1 MLTTA
6 ERRTTISL
14 SPPSTPRLLMQPPRT
29 PRSPRTL
36 LDGGWWPRSSD
47 PVAELPGLIL
57 ALNNRHGP
65 ITRVMLR
72 AADWD
77 SHPRRLRVNGPG
89 DNNPGVDSPGVDG
102 PATGHVIRLGWFDTL
117 PAGLLTAICADGQRT
132 DLLTVPPHT
141 DAVAAR
147 TAMELAAQPDNRIHT
162 PDILS
167 AITAPA
173 TQIDQLAAQPQP
185 EDVWESEGGQLT
197 DTTTNATAI
206 DRLRPGPLPVGDRR
220 SP

>member
-1 MLTTA
+1 MPMLITA

-14 SPPSTPRLLMQPPRT
+14 SPPSTPRLVMRPPRT
-29 PRSPRTL
+29 PRSPSSPSTPRTL

-57 ALNNRHGP
+57 ALDNQHGP

-72 AADWD
+72 TADWD
-77 SHPRRLRVNGPG
+77 SCPRRLRV
-89 DNNPGVDSPGVDG
+89 DG
-102 PATGHVIRLGWFDTL
+102 PAASRVVRLGWFDTL
-117 PAGLLTAICADGQRT
+117 PAGLLTATCAGGQRT

-141 DAVAAR
+141 DGAAASA
-147 TAMELAAQPDNRIHT
+147 AMQQAADPGNHAHT
-162 PDILS
+162 QDILL

-173 TQIDQLAAQPQP
+173 TQTTQTDQPAAQTRP
-185 EDVWESEGGQLT
+185 EDVDVWESEGGQLT
-197 DTTTNATAI
+197 NATAF
-206 DRLRPGPLPVGDRR
+206 DRLRPGLLAVGDRR